1 MKEPLETTLAA
12 ATHRILTE
20 RIVERIWDRDHTVWS
35 PDPAEISDRLG
46 WLDVPLEML
55 ERLPELERI
64 REDVLATGY
73 EDVVLLG
80 MGGSSLGAEALVS
93 CLRGTPGHPRLH
105 VLDSTVPDWVRRVRR
120 SIDPSHTLF
129 IAASKSGGTLE
140 MRALRDYF
148 WGQVETEAQSPA
160 PHFIAIT
167 DPGSPLDVLSTEQ
180 GYYETFRNPP
190 DIGGRF
196 SILSGFGLLPARLAG
211 VNVAGLLQ
219 RAVEMRSRCGPKM
232 PVADNPAVQLG
243 VWMGGLAG
251 VGCDKMTLLT
261 SPRLTA
267 FGLWAEQL
275 VAESTGKGGVGVLP
289 VVDEPATSVEH
300 YRSDRWFVVLRLA
313 TDDNRTLDARVES
326 LRSANF
332 PILELPLERS
342 LDLGGQF
349 FQWELAT
356 AIAGYL
362 LGVHPFDQPDVQA
375 AKDSA
380 ARVLDGLDERGG
392 LPQVEAAT
400 DLVEAI
406 EESRPAYVA
415 ILAYLDA
422 SSRFENRITALR
434 RRLIEQFDVATTF
447 GYGPRYLHSTGQ
459 LHKGGA
465 NDGLFVEL
473 YDSTSVDLAI
483 PEWKEGFGSIAAAQ
497 AIGDVIAL
505 QESGRPV
512 VRIDVVGEAVETVDH
527 WIARLEPQ

>member
-12 ATHRILTE
+12 ATDRIAGERIL
-20 RIVERIWDRDHTVWS
+20 ERIWDRDHTVWN
-35 PDPAEISDRLG
+35 PDPTEISDRLG

-55 ERLPELERI
+55 DRLPEIDRI

-80 MGGSSLGAEALVS
+80 MGGSSLGAEALVR
-93 CLRGTPGHPRLH
+93 CLGGTPGHPRLH

-120 SIDPSHTLF
+120 AIDPSHTLF

-148 WGQVETEAQSPA
+148 WGEVEAEAHNPA

-167 DPGSPLDVLSTEQ
+167 DPGSPLDAMATEQ
-180 GYYETFRNPP
+180 GYYGSFRNPP

-196 SILSGFGLLPARLAG
+196 SVLSGFGLLPARLAG

-219 RAVEMRSRCGPKM
+219 RAVEMRARCGPNV
-232 PVADNPAVQLG
+232 PAADNPAVQLG
-243 VWMGGLAG
+243 VWMGGLASA
-251 VGCDKMTLLT
+251 GCDKMTLLT

-289 VVDEPATSVEH
+289 IANEPATSIEH
-300 YRSDRWFVVLRLA
+300 YRTDRWFVVLRLA

-332 PILELPLERS
+332 PVLELRLERAI
-342 LDLGGQF
+342 DLGGQF

-380 ARVLDGLDERGG
+380 ARVLAGLDERGR
-392 LPQVEAAT
+392 LPRVEVRS
-400 DLVEAI
+400 DLIEAI
-406 EESRPAYVA
+406 EESRPSYIAV
-415 ILAYLDA
+415 LAYLDS
-422 SSRFENRITALR
+422 SSRLENRIATLR
-434 RRLIEQFDVATTF
+434 RRLMEQFDVATTF

-465 NDGLFVEL
+465 NDGLFVQFF
-473 YDSTSVDLAI
+473 DSTTTDLAI

-497 AIGDVIAL
+497 AIGDVLAL
-505 QESGRPV
+505 QECGRPV
-512 VRIDVVGEAVETVDH
+512 VRIDVVGEAVEVIDH
-527 WIARLEPQ
+527 WISRLDPG